1 MTLDERVE
9 EWWRGTSRRSPPHA
23 IAQGKQSFYRQLEMD
38 RGEAYDYA
46 GEVIY
51 RTIQADDAREGI
63 TAFLEKRDPVW
74 QDS

>member
-1 MTLDERVE
+1 
-9 EWWRGTSRRSPPHA
+9 
-23 IAQGKQSFYRQLEMD
+23 MD
-38 RGEAYDYA
+38 RGDAYDYA